1 MAYKKLLEKMMSLG
15 NWHYDP
21 TSNIKDA
28 VNISPYIIEDNWLP
42 DIKDAVNSVDFS
54 ACVWCFKEEEDDYEN
69 NVLAWTKLDHR
80 SHGYNNE
87 NTKYKQIQIDNNDK
101 PYWAESLLKQ
111 AEKKGLKEAYLGVNM
126 QVPGTVNPWHFDTY
140 QRLKSGHF
148 NFGSEKEFKNIRRHL
163 IFPENWHWGH
173 FFQVGNSV
181 VSNWKAGDAVTWEPL
196 RYHLACNAGIKPK
209 YTISITGKIDT

>member
-1 MAYKKLLEKMMSLG
+1 MEYKKLIDKMISSK

-21 TSNIKDA
+21 SVDSKDA
-28 VNISPYIIEDNWLP
+28 VHLKPYTIEKEWIT
-42 DIKDAVNSVDFS
+42 DIKKIVNDVEFS
-54 ACVWCFKEEEDDYEN
+54 DCVWCFKDEEDDYEN

-80 SHGYNNE
+80 HHGYNKD
-87 NTKYKQIQIDNNDK
+87 NTKYKQIQIEKNIPK
-101 PYWAESLLKQ
+101 WANSLLRQ
-111 AEKKGLKEAYLGVNM
+111 AKTRGLSDAYLGVNM

-148 NFGSEKEFKNIRRHL
+148 EFGNEDDFKHIRRHL

-181 VSNWKAGDAVTWEPL
+181 VTNWKSGDAITWDPL
-196 RYHLACNAGIKPK
+196 RYHLACNAGIEPK
-209 YTISITGKIDT
+209 YTISITGIEKK